1 MIYFSYNDFS
11 DCMENGKID
20 EIKRVEERIL
30 KYELRNGKNE
40 NTENNI
46 IKILKE
52 KYELRK
58 FLTEFIKLDFNQ
70 LGYDSDIRYYNYIKA
85 ISDNERNNALIAKIK
100 EKEIF
105 ILIKQINKI
114 DSNISYKM
122 FEHTLNIIKKWNEE
136 EKRENKRKP
145 IVIPIVIYTG
155 KERWKNFSYTHSK
168 DINYTT
174 WKENS
179 IKFFYNTIQLNDLKV
194 EDLKQLE
201 SKVAEEFIKVKN
213 KYLQIN

>member
-11 DCMENGKID
+11 DCMEKGKID
-20 EIKRVEERIL
+20 EIKRVEERIS
-30 KYELRNGKNE
+30 KYELKNGKNK

-52 KYELRK
+52 KNELKK
-58 FLTEFIKLDFNQ
+58 FLTDFLKLDFYQ
-70 LGYDSDIRYYNYIKA
+70 LGNEVDIRYYNYIKA
-85 ISDNERNNALIAKIK
+85 ISDKERNNILIAKIK

-114 DSNISYKM
+114 DSNIFYKM
-122 FEHTLNIIKKWNEE
+122 FEHTLSIIKRWNGE
-136 EKRENKRKP
+136 EKKENKRKP

-155 KERWKNFSYTHSK
+155 KEIWKNFSHIHSK

-174 WKENS
+174 CRENS
-179 IKFFYNTIQLNDLKV
+179 LNFFYNAIQLNDLKV
-194 EDLKQLE
+194 EDLQQLE